1 MVISGAKL
9 NVLEDDDE
17 EEPATPKFRDGSEI
31 LEELDLEPVDSMDC
45 GEEVAMNAAEKKR
58 RRYDLGS
65 ASWL

>member
-31 LEELDLEPVDSMDC
+31 LEELDLEPVDSMD
-45 GEEVAMNAAEKKR
+45 VARK
-58 RRYDLGS
+58 S
-65 ASWL
+65 P